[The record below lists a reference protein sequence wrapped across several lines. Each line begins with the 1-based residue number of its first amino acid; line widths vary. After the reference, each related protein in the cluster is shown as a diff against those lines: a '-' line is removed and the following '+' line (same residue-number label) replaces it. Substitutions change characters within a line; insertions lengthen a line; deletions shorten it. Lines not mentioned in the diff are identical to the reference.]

1 MLIIDLR
8 HNGGGSTDASHGLL
22 VNLITQPTR
31 AKLDMRAKTLNMEGL
46 REHLWTWDERALDP
60 YRIAFSQNDDNTYS
74 LRSWLTDDLDT
85 IKPAKYAFDGKIIAL
100 TSHGNSSGSTNLLA
114 NIQAL
119 GRSTLIGEK
128 TGGSAQ
134 VTTAGLLFTLTL
146 PESKI
151 TTRIPF
157 FQYQNN
163 IKTFKEDMCDLDAL
177 YMLCI
182 KVLVRTIRTVS
193 VVCV

>member
-1 MLIIDLR
+1 
-8 HNGGGSTDASHGLL
+8 
-22 VNLITQPTR
+22 
-31 AKLDMRAKTLNMEGL
+31 MRAKTLNMEGL

-163 IKTFKEDMCDLDAL
+163 IKTFKEGMGVNPDIEVTSSAEDYLKGKDSIL
-177 YMLCI
+177 LETI
-182 KVLVRTIRTVS
+182 KFAS
-193 VVCV
+193 NK